1 MKVFLGS
8 PTYHKGFWTLHEG
21 FRITNLSSAQ
31 AEVLKLVGFP
41 LLSDDGQDILENG
54 PIDWQGLWE
63 ILNIIDVGF
72 TPYILETLHRV
83 EDSQKAHPV
92 ENQDAEG

>member
-1 MKVFLGS
+1 MKVCIGS
-8 PTYHKGFWTLHEG
+8 PTYPKGSWTLHEG

-41 LLSDDGQDILENG
+41 LLSDDGQGILENG

-63 ILNIIDVGF
+63 ILNIVDVGF
-72 TPYILETLHRV
+72 TPYILEMLHRV